1 MKVLGVIPARY
12 GSTRFPGKML
22 ARVNG
27 KPLIELVWRRARE
40 AKKLNR
46 LLVATDDKRIFELVK
61 GLGGEAVMTAS
72 DLISGTDRVWQAAK
86 ETDAELI
93 VNIQG
98 DEPLL
103 TAVMVNRLVEAFSK
117 EPEIQ
122 MATLKYPMKD
132 SQGYANPNVV
142 KVVTDCQGWALYFS
156 RSPIPYYRLK
166 GGAGQRWD
174 KHLGLYAYRRALL
187 EQFVQ
192 WPVSSLERAEG
203 LEQLRVLEHGV
214 KIKVLDSPKDT
225 VGVDTQEDLARVE
238 TILKAGE

>member
-1 MKVLGVIPARY
+1 MNVLGVIPARY

-27 KPLIELVWRRARE
+27 KPLIELVWRRAKE

-46 LLVATDDKRIFELVK
+46 LLVATDDKRILDLIK
-61 GLGGEAVMTAS
+61 KLGGEAMMTS
-72 DLISGTDRVWQAAK
+72 PELPSGTDRVWQAASQ
-86 ETDAELI
+86 TDAQLI

-103 TAVMVNRLVEAFSK
+103 TAVMVNRLVEVFTK

-132 SQGYANPNVV
+132 SQGYNNPNIV
-142 KVVTDCQGWALYFS
+142 KVVTDEAGWALYFS

-166 GGAGQRWD
+166 GAAPQRWD
-174 KHLGLYAYRRALL
+174 KHLGVYAYRRQLL

-192 WPVSSLERAEG
+192 WSPSPLEKAEG
-203 LEQLRVLEHGV
+203 LEQLRALEHGV
-214 KIKVLDSPKDT
+214 RIKVLDSPKDT
-225 VGVDTQEDLARVE
+225 VGVDTPEDLERVE
-238 TILKAGE
+238 KILSQS